1 MRRNWIKL
9 YVDQCLRGT
18 MMKELPYN
26 ERWLWFGILLLAG
39 DSPFDGKICITEN
52 IGYTDEQIAELLET
66 PVDIYKSAKEKMLN
80 HHKIKV
86 EKNNVILIVNWT
98 KYQSE
103 YKRLK
108 VYKSRVKRGTKKSTR
123 KSTKK
128 DTNSSL
134 SISPSNSSSTS
145 KEIKDK
151 YKEIRHEVI
160 KYLNEKTRKNFD
172 IDSDSVIALING
184 RLNDKKPT
192 NLEELKFVIDVK
204 VSQWLND
211 TENNKY
217 LRPDTLFRKSNFE
230 NYRNEI
236 LPKRRPQVGENIHKS
251 THKEIAYG
259 EERGI
264 KILEIDKELADE
276 VKKARRAK
284 DINRLDELENIKKE
298 RIAEWSQQR
307 QKKTQAI

>member
-39 DSPFDGKICITEN
+39 DSPFEGKICITEN

-66 PVDIYKSAKEKMLN
+66 PVDVYKSAKEKMLKHN
-80 HHKIKV
+80 KIKV
-86 EKNNVILIVNWT
+86 DENNVILIVNWT
-98 KYQSE
+98 RYQSE
-103 YKRLK
+103 YSRLR
-108 VYKSRVKRGTKKSTR
+108 VYKSRGKKGTKKSTR
-123 KSTKK
+123 KGTKK
-128 DTNSSL
+128 NTNSSL

-160 KYLNEKTRKNFD
+160 KYLNEKTGKNFD

-204 VSQWLND
+204 ASQWLND

-236 LPKRRPQVGENIHKS
+236 LPKRRPQVGENIQESKPSEDSYWKDRVIKS
-251 THKEIAYG
+251 AEIN
-259 EERGI
+259 
-264 KILEIDKELADE
+264 KELADE
-276 VKKARRAK
+276 VEEAKKAGN
-284 DINRLDELENIKKE
+284 IHRLEGLEKIKKE
-298 RIAEWSQQR
+298 KIAEWSQAR
-307 QKKTQAI
+307 QKKIQAI